1 MMVSKYIFS
10 LNLPAEFERPVK
22 ELAKKNGVSI
32 TMLIRG
38 LLEKE
43 IEKEGISYE

>member
-1 MMVSKYIFS
+1 MISKYIFN
-10 LNLPAEFERPVK
+10 LNLPAEMEMPVK
-22 ELAKKNGVSI
+22 ELAKRKNLSI

-43 IEKEGISYE
+43 IAKEIEQDG